1 LKHVYYTLVL
11 YTTLIMSVYPSDG
24 FYIRKIYCK
33 VYINRGILE
42 HSVAKIENPIQK
54 QYYFKTHDEYFKHI
68 IAKLKEDILRNV
80 PDLGL
85 VSIQVLAFDSSNI
98 MHKLILTVANMLKNI
113 MHIREHIRL
122 SKTACI
128 VVHTIIFRYL

>member
-1 LKHVYYTLVL
+1 
-11 YTTLIMSVYPSDG
+11 MSTYSSGGLSVKE
-24 FYIRKIYCK
+24 IECK
-33 VYINRGILE
+33 VYYSRGIWE
-42 HSVAKIENPIQK
+42 HSVAKIESPIQQ

-68 IAKLKEDILRNV
+68 IAKLKEEVLRKV

-85 VSIQVLAFDSSNI
+85 VSIQLLAFDSSNI

-113 MHIREHIRL
+113 MRIREHIRL

-128 VVHTIIFRYL
+128 VVTYEHIPIFIGGVSL